1 MEILIL
7 MSLLLIKHC
16 YADFKIQT
24 YQQTVRKGIYR
35 DPVGI
40 SHSVDHVWTT
50 LVMLIAFSLF
60 VQPISAL
67 LILAIALAE
76 GMIHYHVDWVKVR
89 FGCKD
94 ITKPQFWAQFG
105 YDQLAHL
112 LTYVAMCA
120 IILL

>member
-7 MSLLLIKHC
+7 MSLLLTKHC
-16 YADFKIQT
+16 YADFTIQT

-40 SHSVDHVWTT
+40 THSIDHIWTT
-50 LVMLIAFSLF
+50 LAALLLFTLF
-60 VQPISAL
+60 VQPIAPL
-67 LILAIALAE
+67 TIVVIAVAE
-76 GMIHYHVDWVKVR
+76 GILHYHVDWIKVR